1 MAKPRGYRDADSYKS
16 KDPKKRKA
24 QLLNLKPSKLGWK
37 PAIQVAKKLQEIDII
52 EFATDK
58 NYLNLSFAERPA
70 QEVIL
75 RTIYG
80 LPLSEKQLELYYTI
94 TKNREEFE
102 AGLEKSE
109 SVLILGARS
118 GKSLLASV
126 IALFESTRK
135 KWQKYLN
142 KGESGYAVIVSTRQK
157 QSEQVIQA
165 NCLRLMINSPNLKGQ
180 IKDSTMSELTLRNGM
195 KIVSSPCTS
204 LAYRGVPIY
213 FLACDEIGH
222 FFVEGPKADSEI
234 LNALLPRMSQ
244 FPGAKLMLV
253 STPSA
258 KQGSLWNY
266 YDEGFKV
273 PGRFTAQSESLYMNP
288 LVDHKFLAKEKR
300 RDIDNYNREF
310 LAQFAEKVRAFLSY
324 DLIENALKLAGDLP
338 YVEGNRYFAGIDA
351 SGLSLRDKFALA
363 ISHKQREDIYIDK
376 VVTWDLKDPDPIME
390 DIEGLAKLYNFN
402 EVTID
407 RYARGW
413 VQNALEKIGLTV
425 TIRGTLAEIY
435 VNIKSLMLG
444 NRLYLPDSQ
453 GIKKAF
459 LNTQAYYGRN
469 NALSIAHERDSEGH
483 ADEADAI
490 ATAAFGVVGGET
502 GVRIRLLTETEE
514 EEDDGNLVDIGD
526 LGYRKLPETYH
537 QI

>member
-1 MAKPRGYRDADSYKS
+1 
-16 KDPKKRKA
+16 
-24 QLLNLKPSKLGWK
+24 
-37 PAIQVAKKLQEIDII
+37 
-52 EFATDK
+52 
-58 NYLNLSFAERPA
+58 
-70 QEVIL
+70 
-75 RTIYG
+75 
-80 LPLSEKQLELYYTI
+80 
-94 TKNREEFE
+94 
-102 AGLEKSE
+102 
-109 SVLILGARS
+109 
-118 GKSLLASV
+118 
-126 IALFESTRK
+126 
-135 KWQKYLN
+135 
-142 KGESGYAVIVSTRQK
+142 
-157 QSEQVIQA
+157 
-165 NCLRLMINSPNLKGQ
+165 MINSPNLKGQ

-266 YDEGFKV
+266 FDEGFKV
-273 PGRFTAQSESLYMNP
+273 PGRFTATAESLFMNP

-310 LAQFAEKVRAFLSY
+310 MAKFAEKVQAFLSY

-338 YVEGNRYFAGIDA
+338 YKEGNRYFAGIDA

-363 ISHKQREDIYIDK
+363 IVHKQREDIYIDK

-390 DIEGLAKLYNFN
+390 GIKGLAKLYNFN
-402 EVTID
+402 KITID

-413 VQNALEKIGLTV
+413 VQSALEKIGLTV

-444 NRLYLPDSQ
+444 NRLYLPDNQ

-469 NALSIAHERDSEGH
+469 NQLSIAHERDSEGH

-490 ATAAFGVVGGET
+490 ATAAFEVVGGET
-502 GVRIRLLTETEE
+502 GVRVRAIGGNEE
-514 EEDDGNLVDIGD
+514 EEDDRNWVDIGGP
-526 LGYRKLPETYH
+526 GYDKLPETHH

>member
-1 MAKPRGYRDADSYKS
+1 MAKPRGQRTAASYLS
-16 KDPKKRKA
+16 KDEVKRKA

-37 PAIQVAKKLQEIDII
+37 PAIQVSKKLQDCNIV

-58 NYLNLSFAERPA
+58 NYLNLSFEKRPA
-70 QEVIL
+70 QMVIL
-75 RTIYG
+75 KTIYG
-80 LPLSEKQLELYYTI
+80 LKLTEEELKIYQKI
-94 TKNREEFE
+94 TKNRKEFE
-102 AGLEKSE
+102 VNIEKE
-109 SVLILGARS
+109 EAVLVLGARS

-126 IALFESTRK
+126 IALFEATRK

-204 LAYRGVPIY
+204 LAYRGVPII

-258 KQGSLWNY
+258 KQESLWNY
-266 YDEGFKV
+266 FDEGFKV
-273 PGRFTAQSESLYMNP
+273 SGRFTAQSESLYMNP

-310 LAQFAEKVRAFLSY
+310 AAQFAEKVEAFLSY
-324 DLIENALKLAGDLP
+324 ELVVNSLRLAGDLP
-338 YVEGNRYFAGIDA
+338 YKEGNQYFAGIDA

-363 ISHKQREDIYIDK
+363 VVHEEAKNIYIDK
-376 VVTWDLKDPDPIME
+376 VITWDLRDPDPIME
-390 DIEGLAKLYNFN
+390 DIREIASTYNFN
-402 EVTID
+402 KVTID

-413 VQNALEKIGLTV
+413 VASALEKIGLTV

-444 NRLYLPDSQ
+444 SRLYLPDNE
-453 GIKKAF
+453 GVKKAF

-469 NALSIAHERDSEGH
+469 NQLSVSHERVDGSH
-483 ADEADAI
+483 SDDADAI
-490 ATAAFGVVGGET
+490 ATAVFEVVGGET
-502 GVRIRLLTETEE
+502 GVRVRSLTETEE
-514 EEDDGNLVDIGD
+514 EDENWVDIRGP
-526 LGYRKLPETYH
+526 GYSKLPEAYH